1 MSPIGMTTPP
11 FYRDANAQSM
21 LPLPASSQID
31 RIDCPSCLRIHY
43 NITFIDLNACSRSQF
58 QSCFLHKPDIVFSE
72 FFTTSSMI
80 DEEVNEIID
89 TLPPNQQQRSGSR
102 WLSKH
107 QSNAVALPK
116 VPADHIVK
124 LD

>member
-1 MSPIGMTTPP
+1 
-11 FYRDANAQSM
+11 
-21 LPLPASSQID
+21 
-31 RIDCPSCLRIHY
+31 
-43 NITFIDLNACSRSQF
+43 
-58 QSCFLHKPDIVFSE
+58 
-72 FFTTSSMI
+72 MI